1 MHLEGLSQNY
11 YQQNIFT
18 YLFLRTIFSFSV
30 QEMGKKIEREKIVQH
45 LIVYTCPSHMCP
57 SYMDGQL
64 LSDKVFCF
72 TFARQDYMGGQ
83 GMLKF

>member
-1 MHLEGLSQNY
+1 
-11 YQQNIFT
+11 
-18 YLFLRTIFSFSV
+18 
-30 QEMGKKIEREKIVQH
+30 MGKKIEREKIVQH

-64 LSDKVFCF
+64 LPDKVFCF